1 MDVNHKNFTTS
12 NSLSSE
18 LIIYENNNLIAI
30 NKPAGML
37 SIPDRKQ
44 SEPSLK
50 DLLIKQFGTIYT
62 VHRLD
67 KETSGAIV
75 FAKGEEAHKELSRLF
90 ESRDVAKYYNGLVHG
105 VPYPAEGTIDEPI
118 AEHFSKNG
126 KMMVSAKG
134 KSSITDYETLESF
147 GIFSWMKFQIH
158 TGRTHQIRVHMQHLG
173 NSVVCDDLYG
183 DGQPVYISKLKRNY
197 HLSKNEDEQPILKR
211 LALHSAL
218 LEFTFNEERFSFEA
232 ALPKDLRALL
242 QQLRKWKGKG

>member
-1 MDVNHKNFTTS
+1 MNVTALLN
-12 NSLSSE
+12 E
-18 LIIYENNNLIAI
+18 QIIFQNDDFIAI

-44 SEPSLK
+44 SEVSLK
-50 DLLIKQFGTIYT
+50 DILINELGSIYT

-67 KETSGAIV
+67 KETSGVIV
-75 FAKGEEAHKELSRLF
+75 FAKGEESHKQLSQLF
-90 ESRDVAKYYNGLVHG
+90 EEREVNKIYNGLVHG
-105 VPYPAEGTIDEPI
+105 IPHPANGTVDAPI
-118 AEHFSKNG
+118 AEHFSKSG

-134 KSSITDYETLESF
+134 KPSITDYETVESF
-147 GIFSWMKFQIH
+147 GVYSWMKFQIH

-183 DGQPVYISKLKRNY
+183 DGEPVYISKLKRNY
-197 HLSKNEDEQPILKR
+197 HLSKKEDEEQPILKR

-218 LEFTFNEERFSFEA
+218 LEFTLNEKSYSLEA